1 MKSILSRIAG
11 TDREFLPAALEI
23 QETPPAPLPM
33 AIMGTICTFALAAIL
48 WSFLGRLD
56 VHAVAQGKVV
66 SSQSTKIIQP
76 LEPGRVAAI
85 RVENGSRVKAGDLLV
100 ELDASEA
107 LADERTNAD
116 RLDSSLAEIAR
127 RRFSTEVVRAAQGRV
142 ARADAT
148 AAAATEALFA
158 DVGPIPFDGAIPED
172 ARRRE
177 SAVLAAELGRLA
189 DAIAAVDKQIV
200 QKQATRSRL
209 EMAMANDRRLIETV
223 LGRVDTRQQA
233 IDMKVGTKINLYDA
247 QESLDR
253 AQASLA
259 ADQGQL
265 IETDASIVQLHAEK
279 QKILSQ
285 SIAEDENRI
294 AEAARKADEA
304 RQMLAKARVHLDRTR
319 LVAPIDGVVQK
330 MAVTTIGQVAT
341 TGQQLLVVTPD
352 QGPLLIEALVSN
364 LDVGFVEV
372 GQDVAVKV
380 DAFPFTRYGTLRGEV
395 VKIATEAVD
404 EAEAKRTL
412 ANATAAA
419 AGAAAVGAAPG
430 VPQSFVF
437 PVTVALKDTTIRID
451 EKTMPLTPGMTVVI
465 DIKTSSRRVID
476 YVFSPIAK
484 VSSEAL
490 RER

>member
-1 MKSILSRIAG
+1 
-11 TDREFLPAALEI
+11 
-23 QETPPAPLPM
+23 M
-33 AIMGTICTFALAAIL
+33 AIMGTICAFALVAIL
-48 WSFLGRLD
+48 WSFFGRLD

-85 RVENGSRVKAGDLLV
+85 RVENGSRGEGRRPLGRTRRLGGPSPTSAPTPTGSTRASPRSPA
-100 ELDASEA
+100 DAS
-107 LADERTNAD
+107 RP
-116 RLDSSLAEIAR
+116 RSSAPL
-127 RRFSTEVVRAAQGRV
+127 RV
-142 ARADAT
+142 ASPAPD
-148 AAAATEALFA
+148 AAATIDTLFT
-158 DVGPIPFDGAIPED
+158 DVGPIPFDAALPED

-177 SAVLAAELGRLA
+177 TAVLAAELGRLA
-189 DAIAAVDKQIV
+189 DALAAIDKQVV

-279 QKILSQ
+279 QKVLSQ

-330 MAVTTIGQVAT
+330 MAVTTIGQVVT

-352 QGPLLIEALVSN
+352 QGAAADRRAGLQPRRRPSSRSARTWWSRSTPS
-364 LDVGFVEV
+364 
-372 GQDVAVKV
+372 
-380 DAFPFTRYGTLRGEV
+380 PFTRYGTLRGEV

-412 ANATAAA
+412 ANATAPT

>member
-33 AIMGTICTFALAAIL
+33 AIMGTICAFALAAIL

-85 RVENGSRVKAGDLLV
+85 RVENGSRVKAGDLLI

-107 LADERTNAD
+107 LADERTSAD

-142 ARADAT
+142 ARADA
-148 AAAATEALFA
+148 AATIDTLFT
-158 DVGPIPFDGAIPED
+158 DVGPIPFDAAIPED

-177 SAVLAAELGRLA
+177 TAVLAAELGRLA
-189 DAIAAVDKQIV
+189 DALAAIDKQVV

-209 EMAMANDRRLIETV
+209 EMATANDRRLIDTV

-279 QKILSQ
+279 QKVLSQ
-285 SIAEDENRI
+285 SIAEDENHI
-294 AEAARKADEA
+294 ADAARKADEA

-330 MAVTTIGQVAT
+330 MAVTTIGQVVT

-352 QGPLLIEALVSN
+352 QGPLLIDALVSN

-372 GQDVAVKV
+372 GQDVVVKV

>member
-33 AIMGTICTFALAAIL
+33 AIMGTICAFALVAIL
-48 WSFLGRLD
+48 WSFFGRLD

-107 LADERTNAD
+107 LADERTSAD

-142 ARADAT
+142 ARTD
-148 AAAATEALFA
+148 AAATIDALFT
-158 DVGPIPFDGAIPED
+158 DVGPIPFDATIPED

-177 SAVLAAELGRLA
+177 TAVLAAELGRLA
-189 DAIAAVDKQIV
+189 DALAAIDKQVV

-209 EMAMANDRRLIETV
+209 EMAMANDRRLIDTV

-279 QKILSQ
+279 QKVLSQ
-285 SIAEDENRI
+285 SIAEDENHI
-294 AEAARKADEA
+294 ADAARKADEA

-330 MAVTTIGQVAT
+330 MAVTTIGQVVT

-352 QGPLLIEALVSN
+352 QGPLLIDALVSN

-372 GQDVAVKV
+372 GQDVVVKV

-412 ANATAAA
+412 ANATAPA

-437 PVTVALKDTTIRID
+437 PVTVALKDTAIRVD

>member
-1 MKSILSRIAG
+1 MKSILARIAG

-33 AIMGTICTFALAAIL
+33 AIMGTICAFALAAIL

-85 RVENGSRVKAGDLLV
+85 GVENGSRVKAGDLLV

-127 RRFSTEVVRAAQGRV
+127 RRFSTEVVRAAQARV

-148 AAAATEALFA
+148 AAATEALFA
-158 DVGPIPFDGAIPED
+158 DVGAIPFDAAIPED

-177 SAVLAAELGRLA
+177 TAVLAAELHRLA

-285 SIAEDENRI
+285 SIAEDENHI
-294 AEAARKADEA
+294 ADAARKADEA

-330 MAVTTIGQVAT
+330 MAVTTIGQVVT

-412 ANATAAA
+412 ANATAPI

>member
-33 AIMGTICTFALAAIL
+33 AIMGTICAFALVAIL
-48 WSFLGRLD
+48 WSFFGRLD

-142 ARADAT
+142 ARTD
-148 AAAATEALFA
+148 AAATIDTLFT
-158 DVGPIPFDGAIPED
+158 DVGPIPFDAALPED

-177 SAVLAAELGRLA
+177 TAVLAAELGRLA
-189 DAIAAVDKQIV
+189 DALAAIDKQVV

-279 QKILSQ
+279 QKVLSQ

-330 MAVTTIGQVAT
+330 MAVTTIGQVVT

-352 QGPLLIEALVSN
+352 QGPLLIDALVSN

-372 GQDVAVKV
+372 GQDVVVKV

-412 ANATAAA
+412 ANATAPT

-437 PVTVALKDTTIRID
+437 PVTVALKDTAIRVD

>member
-33 AIMGTICTFALAAIL
+33 AIMGTICAFALTAIL
-48 WSFLGRLD
+48 WSFFGHLD
-56 VHAVAQGKVV
+56 VHAVAQGKIE
-66 SSQSTKIIQP
+66 SSQSTKIVQP

-85 RVENGSRVKAGDLLV
+85 RVENGSLVKAGDLLV

-116 RLDSSLAEIAR
+116 RLDASLAEIGR
-127 RRFSTEVVRAAQGRV
+127 RRFSTEVVRAAQARI

-148 AAAATEALFA
+148 ATIDGLFS
-158 DVGPIPFDGAIPED
+158 DVGAIPFDAALPLD

-177 SAVLAAELGRLA
+177 TAVLTAELGRLA
-189 DAIAAVDKQIV
+189 DALAAIDKQIV

-209 EMAMANDRRLIETV
+209 EMTVANDRRLIDTV

-279 QKILSQ
+279 QKVLSQ
-285 SIAEDENRI
+285 SIAEDENHI
-294 AEAARKADEA
+294 ADAARKADEA

-330 MAVTTIGQVAT
+330 MAVTTIGQVVT
-341 TGQQLLVVTPD
+341 TGQQLLVVTPNE
-352 QGPLLIEALVSN
+352 GPLQIEALVSN
-364 LDVGFVEV
+364 LDVGFVKV
-372 GQDVAVKV
+372 GQDVVVKV
-380 DAFPFTRYGTLRGEV
+380 DAFPFTRFGTLRGRV

-412 ANATAAA
+412 ANATASA
-419 AGAAAVGAAPG
+419 AGAAAVGASPG

-437 PVTVALKDTTIRID
+437 PVSVALTDTAIRVD
-451 EKTMPLTPGMTVVI
+451 EATMPLTPGMTVVI
-465 DIKTSSRRVID
+465 DIKTSTRRVID